1 MEFIK
6 NKLVDNG
13 MIDDVDFEIIR
24 LTDDLKVVVEEI
36 EQSLL
41 EQIEM
46 LNKAG
51 LGDSQ
56 YCKTLAEFSTN
67 KNIKHK
73 DI

>member
-1 MEFIK
+1 
-6 NKLVDNG
+6 
-13 MIDDVDFEIIR
+13 
-24 LTDDLKVVVEEI
+24 LTDDLKVIVEEI

-46 LNKAG
+46 LKDVG

-56 YCKTLAEFSTN
+56 YCKSLIEFSTN